1 MENLILYKMT
11 WEEFEAN
18 IRDVLEI
25 EDGVV
30 LNRDEILEDTEFWS
44 SMHALLVM
52 AMAESEYNVSITG
65 EDLRKSSTLGNI
77 YELLK
82 SKIG

>member
-1 MENLILYKMT
+1 MT

>member
-1 MENLILYKMT
+1 MT
-11 WEEFEAN
+11 WEDFEAN
-18 IRDVLEI
+18 IRDVLEV
-25 EDGVV
+25 EDGVE
-30 LNRDEILEDTEFWS
+30 LNRDEVLEDTEYWS

-52 AMAESEYNVSITG
+52 AMAESEYDVSITG

-82 SKIG
+82 SKVG